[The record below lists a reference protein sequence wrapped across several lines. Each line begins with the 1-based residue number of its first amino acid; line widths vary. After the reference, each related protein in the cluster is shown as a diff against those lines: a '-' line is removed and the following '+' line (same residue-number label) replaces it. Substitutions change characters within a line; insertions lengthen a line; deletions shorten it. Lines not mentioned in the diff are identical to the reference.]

1 MQNTSLN
8 TTATKAAFTN
18 KTNSDKFKAKP
29 KKLGTAYDNMVILR
43 RDLYYKE
50 VIAAHSARIA
60 ALTENQIGDIMY
72 RYDKGW
78 LSKKELFGEIEA
90 LNSGYPCTDIPVKN
104 IIKVIRARK

>member
-18 KTNSDKFKAKP
+18 KSNSDKFKVKP

-50 VIAAHSARIA
+50 VVAAHSARIT